1 MAVTFVSAGAITDD
15 LVGAAA
21 FTVTAPTCAI
31 NDIVI
36 VALWNEGG
44 SKPTLGTSSGVA
56 AWNEITTGA
65 GTADA
70 TWYWGRANTTGA
82 VTGVV
87 SARRKI

>member
-1 MAVTFVSAGAITDD
+1 MAWLHSKSITID
-15 LVGAAA
+15 
-21 FTVTAPTCAI
+21 
-31 NDIVI
+31 
-36 VALWNEGG
+36 E
-44 SKPTLGTSSGVA
+44 TLC
-56 AWNEITTGA
+56 